1 MSDLLSEAMEIA
13 RNHRTSSLDPA
24 LHPMQ
29 IVRPDVCESCGD
41 ALTKE
46 DVAFHSV
53 SNPVTHRHELYCR
66 ECSDVVMAIRRSW
79 ERENEHNDV
88 K

>member
-13 RNHRTSSLDPA
+13 RNHRTSSLDPSG
-24 LHPMQ
+24 HPTR
-29 IVRPDVCESCGD
+29 IVGPDVCESCGD
-41 ALTKE
+41 VLTE
-46 DVAFHSV
+46 RDIVLYSLAVGNSREF
-53 SNPVTHRHELYCR
+53 YCR

-79 ERENEHNDV
+79 EREDES

>member
-29 IVRPDVCESCGD
+29 IVGVGIVNARRC
-41 ALTKE
+41 
-46 DVAFHSV
+46 
-53 SNPVTHRHELYCR
+53 RREL
-66 ECSDVVMAIRRSW
+66 
-79 ERENEHNDV
+79 
-88 K
+88 